1 MSTHRMLFTT
11 NRLGIIDAAVA
22 CVTMTAS
29 FEFRFDIGPALAY
42 FMPQLILAALVAVAV
57 KPAVY
62 YLAGLYR
69 IHWAC
74 VGLREVLLS
83 GTAVTAASLT
93 VAVITAAAH
102 GVGIVGPYPISVF
115 VLDWIVTLASIG
127 LLRALVHYDLKA
139 RETTIKTE
147 SLS

>member
-1 MSTHRMLFTT
+1 MTT
-11 NRLGIIDAAVA
+11 NRILLLGSRIWIIDAVLAGA
-22 CVTMTAS
+22 TITLCFAI
-29 FEFRFDIGPALAY
+29 RFDFGAALAH
-42 FMPQLILAALVAVAV
+42 FTPQLILAALVVVAV

-69 IHWAC
+69 IHWAYA
-74 VGLREVLLS
+74 GLREVLLC

-93 VAVITAAAH
+93 VALITAAAH
-102 GVGIVGPYPISVF
+102 GVGIVGPYPVSVF
-115 VLDWIVTLASIG
+115 VLDWIATLAFIG